1 MRRHPNA
8 PLQEGSVAMSPD
20 TPNDD
25 SRTTGLSRRRFLTR
39 VALGAVGFA
48 GSMSWMPRTAWSD
61 ASAASPEADTLPI
74 ALLEK
79 SPLVYISPLRRNGEE
94 SSCHSELWYAWL
106 DGSVVVTVASTG
118 WKARALA
125 AGLDRARI
133 WVGNHGRWK
142 SWVGSEQRGVPK
154 CTAFRRPSGEGLGH
168 EDARCPARGLRPEI
182 PGRDRELARQDAPV
196 ATPTGPAS

>member
-1 MRRHPNA
+1 
-8 PLQEGSVAMSPD
+8 MSPD

-61 ASAASPEADTLPI
+61 ASAASPGAEMLPI
-74 ALLEK
+74 ALLQK
-79 SPLVYISPLRRNGEE
+79 SPFVYISPLRRNGEE
-94 SSCHSELWYAWL
+94 SSCHSELWFAWL

-142 SWVGSEQRGVPK
+142 SWVGQNNE
-154 CTAFRRPSGEGLGH
+154 AFRSAPH
-168 EDARCPARGLRPEI
+168 FDARAEKVSDTKTLDALLAAYDRKYPAEI
-182 PGRDRELARQDAPV
+182 ASWRDKMRQGNADGSRIMIRY
-196 ATPTGPAS
+196 TPIEG